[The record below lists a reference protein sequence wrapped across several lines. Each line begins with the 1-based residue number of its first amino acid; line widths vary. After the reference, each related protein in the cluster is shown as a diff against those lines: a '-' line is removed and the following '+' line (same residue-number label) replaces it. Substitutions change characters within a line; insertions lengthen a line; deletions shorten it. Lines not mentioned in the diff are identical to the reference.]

1 MQLSNIEMDMDD
13 RLYSNFIQSQKKVH
27 STHITYYRRHF
38 LGWEF

>member
-13 RLYSNFIQSQKKVH
+13 RLYSFIQSQKKVH
-27 STHITYYRRHF
+27 NTHITYYRRRF